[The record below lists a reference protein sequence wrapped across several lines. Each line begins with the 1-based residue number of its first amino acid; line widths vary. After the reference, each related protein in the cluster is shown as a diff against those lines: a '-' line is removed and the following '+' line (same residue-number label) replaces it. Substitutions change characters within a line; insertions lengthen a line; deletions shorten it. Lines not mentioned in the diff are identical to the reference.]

1 MYLEF
6 RLPSGAGGMAAG
18 YTKMGISKELARVC
32 KQYNIEFEDRVTKA
46 YRYRVSFKRDQD
58 YTLFALVWQPKST
71 YFNYTVWYEDI
82 NTEADPSRYYPKS

>member
-18 YTKMGISKELARVC
+18 YTKQGINKELKRVC
-32 KQYNIEFEDRVTKA
+32 KQYNIDLKEQVTKA
-46 YRYRVSFKRDQD
+46 YRYRISFKRDQD
-58 YTLFALVWQPKST
+58 YTLFALVWQPKSS

-82 NTEADPSRYYPKS
+82 NTEADPSRYYTKR